1 MAKIRGTSILGT
13 LQYARETFGEEAL
26 KKVLAG
32 LTGAARGALGDGA
45 TTPIVTTGWYDCA
58 LVSDLTR
65 EVERLETKVNAM
77 ILAICVTVLT
87 EIYKTLVR

>member
-65 EVERLETKVNAM
+65 EIDRVAD
-77 ILAICVTVLT
+77 VLF
-87 EIYKTLVR
+87 VRR